1 MDMQELIE
9 RIDQLSPQYREQILE
24 RIDNLI
30 LKYEKHMNDDS
41 LESRAGRYI
50 DVMNE
55 IVGYDI
61 TSHSRLEDVFNAR
74 LVIIDRLTQE
84 GIPKARISR
93 VINRNHSTVCYL
105 CKLIESAEKYPKQFP
120 TFHRLKNQFE
130 AKI

>member
-1 MDMQELIE
+1 MGVQELIE
-9 RIDQLSPQYREQILE
+9 RIDQMSPQYREQILE

-30 LKYEKHMNDDS
+30 LKFEKHMNDDG

-84 GIPKARISR
+84 GISQVRIGNM
-93 VINRNHSTVCYL
+93 IKRNHSTICYL
-105 CKLIESAEKYPKQFP
+105 RKLIEDAEKYPKQFP
-120 TFHRLKNQFE
+120 MFHRLKKLFE